1 MNQQS
6 QQPTSACATCLGEGE
21 IGTEY
26 GPVSCPDCFGEGRH
40 IALAERAE
48 WRMRDIERAHS
59 DDAHGCARDM
69 RWLVFELRRSR
80 DALQQILARCAD
92 EDESNTLATDVKF
105 VANQVLELY
114 EPRR

>member
-1 MNQQS
+1 
-6 QQPTSACATCLGEGE
+6 
-21 IGTEY
+21 
-26 GPVSCPDCFGEGRH
+26 
-40 IALAERAE
+40 
-48 WRMRDIERAHS
+48 MRDIERAHS

-92 EDESNTLATDVKF
+92 EDESSTLATDVKF